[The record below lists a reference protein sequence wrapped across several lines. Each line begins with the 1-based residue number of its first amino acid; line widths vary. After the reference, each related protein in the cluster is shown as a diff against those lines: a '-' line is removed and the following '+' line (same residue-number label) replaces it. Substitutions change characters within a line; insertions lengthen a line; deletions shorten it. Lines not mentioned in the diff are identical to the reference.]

1 MTGEARAADVAN
13 SDVQRGQI
21 EDPYALTREDARRN
35 DKKYGHAEACVRKMK
50 DLARVLVANTKHNPE

>member
-1 MTGEARAADVAN
+1 MTNGDM
-13 SDVQRGQI
+13 QRGQI

-35 DKKYGHAEACVRKMK
+35 GKKYGHAEACVRKMT